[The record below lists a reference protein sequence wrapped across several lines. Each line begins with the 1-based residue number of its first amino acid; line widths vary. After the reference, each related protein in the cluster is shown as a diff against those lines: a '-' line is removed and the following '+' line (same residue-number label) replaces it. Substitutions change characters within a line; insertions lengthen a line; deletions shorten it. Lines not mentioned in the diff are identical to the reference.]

1 MALSVEES
9 NDLFAGLIRK
19 FNLNLWIAQGFGTG
33 LIPFAPGT
41 FGSIVGVLW
50 FGLLMVP
57 GNLGFF
63 VAGTLAGIALS
74 VWFCGL
80 GEKILGR
87 KDPPSVVLD
96 EIAAMPVCFAAWVG
110 ILAWKLG
117 SFPSLADF
125 FGPRNWP
132 LMLGVFAAFRLFDI
146 TKPWPVGRSQAL
158 PGGWGVTIDD
168 VLAAVYVNVVVLAVY
183 AGKTLLISNS

>member
-19 FNLNLWIAQGFGTG
+19 FNFNLWIAQGFGAG
-33 LIPFAPGT
+33 CVSAAPGT

-50 FGLLMVP
+50 FGLLIAL
-57 GNLGFF
+57 GNFWLFA
-63 VAGTLAGIALS
+63 AGTLAGIALS

-80 GEKILGR
+80 AEKILGR

-110 ILAWKLG
+110 ILMWKTG
-117 SFPSLADF
+117 SFPSFANFFRPGKWLLA
-125 FGPRNWP
+125 
-132 LMLGVFAAFRLFDI
+132 LGVFAAFRFFDI

-168 VLAAVYVNVVVLAVY
+168 VLAAIYVNVVVLALY
-183 AGKTLLISNS
+183 AVKTLLISNS